1 MGPDAMILVFLI
13 FSFKP
18 ACELLFFTL
27 IKTLF
32 SSSSCLPLRVGIMR
46 MPVVVDV
53 SSAYLDSSL

>member
-1 MGPDAMILVFLI
+1 MGPDAMILVLI

-46 MPVVVDV
+46 MSVVVDV
-53 SSAYLDSSL
+53 SSAYFDSNL